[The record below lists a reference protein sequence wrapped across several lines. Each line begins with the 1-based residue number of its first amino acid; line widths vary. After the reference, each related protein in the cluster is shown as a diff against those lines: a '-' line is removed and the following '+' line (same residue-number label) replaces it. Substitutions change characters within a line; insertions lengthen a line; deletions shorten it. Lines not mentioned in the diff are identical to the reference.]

1 MRGCSTR
8 IGTPPYG
15 VRVVDGQEVVIRDV
29 YTYNQGTVLR
39 PDDARRRGGPDRAA
53 LLVDAVNRELTTG
66 GRRSSSRTAATGLFT
81 GILARYLALM
91 AADPG
96 VDVDTAARARRL
108 VGATADGFWAGRAAS
123 SAGSRFP
130 VGATE
135 PPPWTGGSSCRPS
148 CRRG

>member
-1 MRGCSTR
+1 MTG
-8 IGTPPYG
+8 
-15 VRVVDGQEVVIRDV
+15 
-29 YTYNQGTVLR
+29 R
-39 PDDARRRGGPDRAA
+39 P

-66 GRRSSSRTAATGLFT
+66 DRRVLVTHGGHDGGLFT
-81 GILARYLALM
+81 GILARYLALT

-96 VDVDTAARARRL
+96 VDADTAARARRL

-135 PPPWTGGSSCRPS
+135 AATVDGRLELSTQLQAWMTLEAAAALG
-148 CRRG
+148 